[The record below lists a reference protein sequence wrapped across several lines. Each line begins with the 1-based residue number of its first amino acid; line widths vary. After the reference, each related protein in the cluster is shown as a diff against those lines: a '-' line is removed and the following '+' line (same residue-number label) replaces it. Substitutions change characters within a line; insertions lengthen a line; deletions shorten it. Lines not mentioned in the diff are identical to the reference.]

1 MTEHEQLVQLC
12 ERMGA
17 PRDQAETMARQLS
30 KRADQLV
37 ATRGLSRID
46 AMEYLL
52 KVLIKGRSG
61 EGPDG
66 PTHPETTSG
75 PLPGAG

>member
-12 ERMGA
+12 EKMGA
-17 PRDQAETMARQLS
+17 PREQAETMARQLG

-37 ATRGLSRID
+37 TTRGMSRIA

-61 EGPDG
+61 EGPDE
-66 PTHPETTSG
+66 PEA
-75 PLPGAG
+75 PGRDLGAPPAAV

>member
-1 MTEHEQLVQLC
+1 MSSSSEHEQLVALC

-17 PRDQAETMARQLS
+17 GPAQAETMARQLA

-37 ATRGLSRID
+37 SERGLPRMQ

-52 KVLIKGRSG
+52 RVLVMGRNG

-66 PTHPETTSG
+66 PVPSG
-75 PLPGAG
+75 PPA